1 MDYNISTIDDLCN
14 ALQNYKKDNGN
25 LNMLIRDKT
34 CEIHKTINLHT
45 ATYKNK
51 KIIVLDI

>member
-1 MDYNISTIDDLCN
+1 MDYNIYTIDDLCN

-25 LNMLIRDKT
+25 LNILIRDKA